1 MRELLLTLAL
11 ATSGAGLEREHD
23 HLCLRLGR
31 LGDRTRDL
39 IRGNCFVMQVRPSE
53 NFVKSGVCFHSPR
66 KRSVPVLGPSRAMN
80 RLVDATSWR
89 FA

>member
-23 HLCLRLGR
+23 QVRLCLRLGR

-39 IRGNCFVMQVRPSE
+39 IRGNGYVLQDCYVMQVRPSE
-53 NFVKSGVCFHSPR
+53 IFVKLGVCFQSPR
-66 KRSVPVLGPSRAMN
+66 KRSVPCFGALA
-80 RLVDATSWR
+80 
-89 FA
+89 